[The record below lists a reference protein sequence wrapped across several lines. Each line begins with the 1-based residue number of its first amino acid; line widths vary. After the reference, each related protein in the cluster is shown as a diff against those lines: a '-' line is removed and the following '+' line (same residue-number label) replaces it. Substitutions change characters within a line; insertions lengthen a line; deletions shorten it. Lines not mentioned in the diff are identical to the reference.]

1 MGPRVSCAA
10 EGLLRG
16 IVGST
21 TDADGW
27 TRPLRFTPGQ
37 LKALG
42 SCRAWHPGLYRQLAA
57 CTAGVSL
64 QFETDSSEVMVE
76 VAMDPVPRGSA
87 AVFDDV
93 ERYGTGVQPPYDGFS
108 ADVDG
113 VHLPLCLPDEDGL
126 LTIRTDVCDA
136 PEPGLQRLPGMGGAA
151 THRVCVWLPCLTG
164 CEVRGVWGDGTFI
177 EPVADVGQLLV
188 LGDSISQGYV
198 TCDPGLNWPNRI
210 AGRLG
215 LELVNQGVGGQ
226 VFQPG
231 TLVGMAAAARPEQ
244 VIVEFGA
251 NYRFE
256 PCQASRVEQ
265 EVRTYLY
272 EVASA
277 WPEVPTWV
285 LTPLPHTELAYP
297 THDHSCF
304 GQVEGI
310 IRRCASRHAN
320 MRVVDGMTLLD
331 QADLPRLLADDS
343 DHPGPAGQAMLAERL
358 AFVMEA
364 RADDEAMRRER
375 AQRLLSRSGERV
387 LPLVE
392 CLGRGLGEVMLARK
406 GAVLLRL
413 TPNSQ
418 MLWATNRKLAR
429 EAVRCLGGAGVT
441 CVLGSRAVAAD
452 IARTLGAGEPVPCL
466 SYAFRGHE
474 APEVPAG
481 LDIRVLNAAYEG
493 PVLEHYSHVE
503 YLEPGELASALE
515 AGRVLGGFENGRLC
529 GFVGEHAEGSMGLL
543 EVFPEARGRGWG
555 SALLAAKVAQ
565 QLGEGLVPWAEV
577 WPDNVASRALM
588 AKVGLTAAPENS
600 MWFIS

>member
-64 QFETDSSEVMVE
+64 QFETDSSKVAIE

-87 AVFDDV
+87 AVIADV
-93 ERYGTGVQPPYDGFS
+93 ERYGTGMQPPYDGFS

-113 VHLPLCLPDEDGL
+113 VHLPLFLPGDDGL
-126 LTIRTDVCDA
+126 LTLSLDVRDA

-151 THRVCVWLPCLTG
+151 THRVCVWLPCLAG
-164 CEVRGVWGDGTFI
+164 CEVRGVSGDGTFI
-177 EPVADVGQLLV
+177 ESVEKAGQLLV
-188 LGDSISQGYV
+188 LGDSIAQGYV

-210 AGRLG
+210 AAGLG

-231 TLVGMAAAARPEQ
+231 TLVGMADVVRPEQ

-272 EVASA
+272 EVATA

-297 THDHSCF
+297 THERSCAA
-304 GQVEGI
+304 QVEGI

-320 MRVVDGMTLLD
+320 MRVVDGATLLD
-331 QADLPRLLADDS
+331 GSDLPRLLADDS

-364 RADDEAMRRER
+364 RADDEAVRRER
-375 AQRLLSRSGERV
+375 ARRLLSRSGERG

-406 GAVLLRL
+406 GAVLLRV
-413 TPNSQ
+413 TPNTQ

-441 CVLGSRAVAAD
+441 CVLGSHAVALD
-452 IARTLGAGEPVPCL
+452 VARALGAGEPAPSL

-474 APEVPAG
+474 APAVPAG

-493 PVLEHYSHVE
+493 PVLEHYSHPE
-503 YLEPGELASALE
+503 YLEPGELPAALD
-515 AGRVLGGFENGRLC
+515 AGRVLGGFEGGRLC
-529 GFVGEHAEGSMGLL
+529 GFIGEHADGSMGLL
-543 EVFPEARGRGWG
+543 EVFPEACGRGWG
-555 SALLAAKVAQ
+555 AALLAAKVSQ
-565 QLGEGLVPWAEV
+565 QLAEGLVPWAEV
-577 WPDNVASRALM
+577 WPDNEASCALM
-588 AKVGLTAAPENS
+588 AKVGLTDAPKDS